1 MNPCAKFGPGGNSE
15 SFYAEGNKSTLQAP
29 AFVSNRRLDLYE
41 YEAGNGIR
49 AGIDTFKAI
58 GEECKRY
65 GIIPSFHTPYTISL
79 SSVDRQKRLNS
90 VEIIKRSA
98 ECSDALGAAVMVVHA
113 GSAAT
118 IPRETA
124 MQYAA
129 ETLTLADAMLRENGF
144 KVRLGIETMG
154 KQGQLGTL
162 EEVIELCKI
171 SDRFCPVVD
180 FGHIN
185 ARYNGCF
192 FGSDD
197 YKKLFDRIATELG
210 AEYAMD
216 LHCHFSKI
224 EYTKAGEKR
233 HLTFADETYGPA
245 YEPLIEAIVSLG
257 IAPTVICESAGTMAE
272 DAAAM
277 KRLYQTLSNS

>member
-1 MNPCAKFGPGGNSE
+1 MSLCARFGPGGNSE

-29 AFVSNRRLDLYE
+29 EFVSRRGLDLYE

-49 AGIDTFKAI
+49 ASIETFRAI
-58 GEECKRY
+58 GEECKRH
-65 GIIPSFHTPYTISL
+65 GITPSFHTPYTISL
-79 SSVDRQKRLNS
+79 SSVDRQKRINS
-90 VEIIKRSA
+90 VEIIKHSA
-98 ECSDALGAAVMVVHA
+98 ECSDALGASVMVVHA

-118 IPRETA
+118 ISRETA
-124 MQYAA
+124 MEYAS
-129 ETLTLADAMLRENGF
+129 ETLAMADEMLRENGF
-144 KVRLGIETMG
+144 NVRLGIETMG

-162 EEVIELCKI
+162 DEVITLCRI

-192 FGSDD
+192 FTSDD
-197 YKKLFDRIATELG
+197 YKKVFDTVATELG
-210 AEYAMD
+210 AEYAAS

-233 HLTFADETYGPA
+233 HLTFEDEIYGPA
-245 YEPLIEAIVSLG
+245 YEPLIEAIVALG
-257 IAPTVICESAGTMAE
+257 VAPTVICESAGCMAE

-277 KRLYQTLSNS
+277 KRLYTTLKGA

>member
-1 MNPCAKFGPGGNSE
+1 MNLCAKFGPGGNSE

-29 AFVSNRRLDLYE
+29 EFVLKRGLDLYE

-49 AGIDTFKAI
+49 AGIETFKAI
-58 GEECKRY
+58 GAECRRC
-65 GIIPSFHTPYTISL
+65 GILPSFHTPYTISL

-90 VEIIKRSA
+90 VEIIKHSA
-98 ECSDALGAAVMVVHA
+98 ECSDALGASVMVVHA

-118 IPRETA
+118 ISRETA
-124 MQYAA
+124 MEYAA
-129 ETLTLADAMLRENGF
+129 ETLTLADEMLRENGF
-144 KVRLGIETMG
+144 NVKLGIETMG

-162 EEVIELCKI
+162 DEVIALCKI

-185 ARYNGCF
+185 ARYNGLF
-192 FGSDD
+192 FNADD
-197 YKKLFDRIATELG
+197 YKTVFDRIANELG
-210 AEYAMD
+210 AEYAINP
-216 LHCHFSKI
+216 HCHFSKI

-233 HLTFADETYGPA
+233 HLTFADEIYGPA

-257 IAPTVICESAGTMAE
+257 VAPTVICESAGTMAE
-272 DAAAM
+272 DALLM
-277 KRLYQTLSNS
+277 KRLYQTLKGA